1 MPPLDPTPP
10 RLTRRRFAGAV
21 AATAFCPLGL
31 QAAAPTA
38 DDAAAMLAPIE
49 ARLGARLGVVV
60 LDTGSGRRWGHRADE
75 RFAMCS
81 VFKAIAGAAVL
92 AMVDDGRE
100 DLQRRILFEASA
112 LVPWSPVTETRV
124 GGHGMTLAELCDA
137 AITRSD
143 NTAGNLL
150 LHELGGPAGLTAFMR
165 RLGDAT
171 SRLDRWETTLN
182 EARPGDPRDTTTP
195 AAMAANFQALLAG
208 PALAARSREQ
218 LAAWL
223 VASRTG
229 GARLRAGLPA
239 GWRVGDKTGT
249 GEHGTM
255 NDVAIAWP
263 PGRAPA
269 VVSAF
274 ITQTSASFELRSAAL
289 AEVGRI
295 AAGWLAA

>member
-10 RLTRRRFAGAV
+10 TLTRRRFAGAV
-21 AATAFCPLGL
+21 AATAVCPLGL
-31 QAAAPTA
+31 QAAAATA

-60 LDTGSGRRWGHRADE
+60 LDTGSGRRWAHRADE

-81 VFKAIAGAAVL
+81 VFKAIAGAGVL

-171 SRLDRWETTLN
+171 SRLDRWETALN

-239 GWRVGDKTGT
+239 SWRVGDKTGT

-255 NDVAIAWP
+255 NDVAITWP

>member
-1 MPPLDPTPP
+1 MSLAPAFTLS
-10 RLTRRRFAGAV
+10 RRRFAGAI
-21 AATAFCPLGL
+21 AAAAFTPLGR
-31 QAAAPTA
+31 AAPTAA
-38 DDAAAMLAPIE
+38 DDAAAGLATIE
-49 ARLGARLGVVV
+49 ARLGGRLGVVV
-60 LDTGSGRRWGHRADE
+60 LDTGSGRRWAHRADE
-75 RFAMCS
+75 RFPMCS

-92 AMVDDGRE
+92 AMVDAGRE

-112 LVPWSPVTETRV
+112 LVPWSPVTEARV

-165 RLGDAT
+165 RLGDTT
-171 SRLDRWETTLN
+171 SRLDRWETALN

-195 AAMAANFQALLAG
+195 TAMAANFQALLAG

-229 GARLRAGLPA
+229 GTRLRAGLPA
-239 GWRVGDKTGT
+239 SWRVGDKTGT

-255 NDVAIAWP
+255 NDVAMAWP
-263 PGRAPA
+263 PGRAPV

-274 ITQTSASFELRSAAL
+274 ITQTDASFELRSAAL

-295 AAGWLAA
+295 AAGLPAA

>member
-1 MPPLDPTPP
+1 MAP
-10 RLTRRRFAGAV
+10 AVVGASPAEGLPAL
-21 AATAFCPLGL
+21 AAL
-31 QAAAPTA
+31 
-38 DDAAAMLAPIE
+38 E
-49 ARLGARLGVVV
+49 ARLGARLGVAVQ
-60 LDTGSGRRWGHRADE
+60 DTGSGRRWAHRGDE
-75 RFAMCS
+75 RFPMCS
-81 VFKAIAGAAVL
+81 VFKAMAGAAVL

-100 DLQRRILFEASA
+100 DLQRRILFEAGT

-124 GGHGMTLAELCDA
+124 GGHGMTLAELCEA

-150 LHELGGPAGLTAFMR
+150 LQELGGPAGLTAFMR

-171 SRLDRWETTLN
+171 SRLDRWETALN
-182 EARPGDPRDTTTP
+182 EATPGDPRDTTTP

-208 PALAARSREQ
+208 PALGPRSRER

-229 GARLRAGLPA
+229 DAKLRAGLPA
-239 GWRVGDKTGT
+239 AWRVGDKTGA
-249 GEHGTM
+249 GAHGTM

-263 PGRAPA
+263 PGRAPI

-274 ITQTSASFELRSAAL
+274 ITQTGASLEQRNAAL
-289 AEVGRI
+289 AEVGRV
-295 AAGWLAA
+295 AAGVLAA